1 MAKDET
7 DLSADVKAMMSQRV
21 EQARGAVDNYL
32 QFIQSSM
39 SASPWTETDLNKKLG
54 LYAERNV
61 AIAFAYVQKLIQ
73 ARTVQDL
80 VRIQTEFVQTQIQ
93 ALSEQTKELAD
104 TATQAT
110 VSAFKGQ
117 TKPPA

>member
-1 MAKDET
+1 MAKDEI
-7 DLSADVKAMMSQRV
+7 LSADMKAMLSQQV
-21 EQARGAVDNYL
+21 DQARSAVDNYL
-32 QFIQSSM
+32 QFVQNSM
-39 SASPWTETDLNKKLG
+39 SASPWTEPDLNKRLG

-73 ARTVQDL
+73 AKSVQDL
-80 VRIQTEFVQTQIQ
+80 IRIQTEFVQTQIQ

-110 VSAFKGQ
+110 VSAFKGPDKRQ
-117 TKPPA
+117 S